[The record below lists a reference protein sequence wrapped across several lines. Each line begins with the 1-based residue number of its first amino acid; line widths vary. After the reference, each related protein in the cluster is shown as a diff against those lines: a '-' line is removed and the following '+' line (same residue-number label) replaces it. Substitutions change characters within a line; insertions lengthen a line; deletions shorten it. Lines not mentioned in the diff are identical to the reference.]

1 MRAVVTVT
9 GKDKKGIIAKVSGFL
24 AERGVNIE
32 DISQTILGEYF
43 AMIMIADLSEAKEDV
58 AALAQACAELGKEI
72 GMSIYLQ
79 NEEIFNSMHRI

>member
-9 GKDKKGIIAKVSGFL
+9 GKDKQGIIAKVSTFL

-43 AMIMIADLSEAKEDV
+43 AMIMIADLREAKEKLSV
-58 AALAQACAELGKEI
+58 LAAECAEMGKKI
-72 GMSIYLQ
+72 GMTIYMQ
-79 NEEIFNSMHRI
+79 HEDVFNAMHNV